1 MGAQTDFVRKASNQ
15 SRTMIAVVHS
25 HSFPLQC
32 SREEVLQKKD
42 GVATENRIPTAH
54 LASAAGLDI
63 PRLDPQRL
71 VHLGVPTNTA
81 ILLHVLC
88 TDETRV

>member
-1 MGAQTDFVRKASNQ
+1 M
-15 SRTMIAVVHS
+15 AVHTS
-25 HSFPLQC
+25 FFPLQC
-32 SREEVLQKKD
+32 SHEEDMQKMD
-42 GVATENRIPTAH
+42 NVATVKRISTAH

-81 ILLHVLC
+81 VLLHTLC
-88 TDETRV
+88 TDETRVK